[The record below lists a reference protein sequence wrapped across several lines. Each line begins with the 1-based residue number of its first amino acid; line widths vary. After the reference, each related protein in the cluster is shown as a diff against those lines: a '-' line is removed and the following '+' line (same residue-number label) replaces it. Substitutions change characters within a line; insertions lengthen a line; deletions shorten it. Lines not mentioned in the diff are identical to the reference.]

1 MGRGEQKM
9 GSSMKNYAIVL
20 SEAEVMELQG
30 ILMDRDAEQALRF
43 LKKVLAS
50 KIKAQGAKEFDF
62 SRGTGIGI

>member
-1 MGRGEQKM
+1 M